1 MKPLSALALLS
12 LLAAC
17 GADGEPVP
25 PTRGSAAPANGITIS
40 GDARIGVVK
49 TF

>member
-1 MKPLSALALLS
+1 MKPLAGLLILS

-25 PTRGSAAPANGITIS
+25 PKEKEEVKTGITIS
-40 GDARIGVVK
+40 GSARFGVTK
-49 TF
+49 KL

>member
-1 MKPLSALALLS
+1 MRTITALTALA

-25 PTRGSAAPANGITIS
+25 PTRAKAAPASGISVS
-40 GDARIGVVK
+40 GEARVGVVK